1 MTQIPPSLPFRS
13 LSVSSPSAA
22 DTCWERQAIAVK
34 NTDVTNPYLEAIR
47 STHDP
52 SLHLKTIE
60 DELKST
66 IGKALGRQGEKILNA
81 MRQMEQEYQVYQE
94 LCIRHGAMKG
104 SLETSTTTPTTHPD
118 CNLNNAQSTED
129 QPSPPHHPEITASAQ
144 RYNEIRKRA
153 LLYRWELIVHRQA
166 VGCIVNNHSYVTRQ
180 YPIPNA
186 LPIMDDSTPLAQTPP
201 SESSSHPT
209 INVNTSKP
217 KQFTDQLD
225 WWQRIG
231 RWR

>member
-1 MTQIPPSLPFRS
+1 MIPRSPSLPCLRT
-13 LSVSSPSAA
+13 LSSSSTNHQPDA
-22 DTCWERQAIAVK
+22 CWERQAIAVK

-52 SLHLKTIE
+52 ALHLKTIE

-94 LCIRHGAMKG
+94 LCIRYGTTMKD
-104 SLETSTTTPTTHPD
+104 SLETSTTTNPD
-118 CNLNNAQSTED
+118 CNHNPD
-129 QPSPPHHPEITASAQ
+129 SPFQHHPEIIASAQ

-153 LLYRWELIVHRQA
+153 LVYRWELIVHRQA

-180 YPIPNA
+180 YPIPDA
-186 LPIMDDSTPLAQTPP
+186 IPVDCTAQP
-201 SESSSHPT
+201 SEPESHTATTKP
-209 INVNTSKP
+209 SKS